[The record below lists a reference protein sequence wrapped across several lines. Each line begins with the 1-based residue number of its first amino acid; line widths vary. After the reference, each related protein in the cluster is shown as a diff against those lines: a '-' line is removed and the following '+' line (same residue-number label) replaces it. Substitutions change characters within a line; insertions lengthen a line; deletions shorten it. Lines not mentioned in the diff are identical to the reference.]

1 MLLLTVIAFRSTVC
15 RCGFPILNACKKIV
29 LKPDIIEKI
38 KQASGVYSLWNRS
51 CFVKSFHFPLRFK
64 GFVNKISHSLY
75 TNKYYEYLLEN
86 YLACFQST
94 NIKRKETYKE
104 QRIYRQIGF
113 WPTVLG
119 SSMSLHI
126 WSSNWE
132 RVPGSTSIPWV
143 RLQRLQFGVP
153 ICNST
158 TEMQT
163 DIIINLW
170 LNCNPGFLWMLFVL
184 SCKIWDV
191 TKPGAW
197 LARSPP
203 GAQQSQDFS
212 PVLSTALQVLYS
224 QLAGSHSHPPSG
236 QCPGRLEAR
245 SEACSALSLSLSETI
260 HLISLIG
267 VYTQIKSIGSIK
279 SICMYVFGDIYIY
292 IYMHMCVC

>member
-1 MLLLTVIAFRSTVC
+1 
-15 RCGFPILNACKKIV
+15 
-29 LKPDIIEKI
+29 
-38 KQASGVYSLWNRS
+38 
-51 CFVKSFHFPLRFK
+51 
-64 GFVNKISHSLY
+64 
-75 TNKYYEYLLEN
+75 
-86 YLACFQST
+86 
-94 NIKRKETYKE
+94 
-104 QRIYRQIGF
+104 
-113 WPTVLG
+113 
-119 SSMSLHI
+119 MSLHI

-132 RVPGSTSIPWV
+132 RVPGSTSTPWV

-170 LNCNPGFLWMLFVL
+170 LNCKPGFLWMLFVL
-184 SCKIWDV
+184 SCETWDV

-212 PVLSTALQVLYS
+212 PILSTALQVLYS

-267 VYTQIKSIGSIK
+267 VYKQIKSIWSIK

-292 IYMHMCVC
+292 IYAYVCVLSCFCCVWLFATPWTVAHQTPLSMGFSREEDWSRLSFPPPGALLTQGLNLGLLHCRHILYHLSHQGGFLYTFYI